1 MCGLTGILDLDAAT
15 PADRLCLLAT
25 GMAEALKHRG
35 PDDHGV
41 WADASAGVCLA
52 HRRLAVIDLSPG
64 GHQPMHSACGR
75 YVVTFN
81 GEIYN
86 FEALRGELER
96 LGHAFRGRSDTEVML
111 AAFSRWGVV
120 QALARFTG
128 MYAFALWDRQARRL
142 YLARDRLGEKPL
154 YYSWGGRVVMFASE
168 LTALRTHPAWRGEVD
183 RDALALFLRYGCVPA
198 PHSIYQGIFKVR
210 PGTFIV
216 VREGSASVEEVEYW
230 SAARAVES
238 GLRGRN
244 GADGAELSRE
254 LELRLQEAIAQQ
266 VVADVPVGAFLSGGV
281 DSSLIVSLMQEQ
293 SRIPARTFT
302 IGFDEMDHDEAAHAR
317 AVAQHLRTEHTE
329 LYVSPR
335 DALEVIPRL
344 PEIYDEPFAD
354 SSQIPTYLVARLAR
368 QGVKVALSGDGGDEL
383 FGGYNR
389 YFVGSRLWC
398 WSRRVP
404 RWLRERIGRAIRGVP
419 PENWD
424 RALRPILAFGPR
436 RLRYGMPGDKLHKLA
451 EALGASGPEDWYRRL
466 VSQWQEPEQVVV
478 SGREPNPGWVR
489 TDLRDVP
496 LHFAER
502 MMYWDTA
509 GYLPDDILVKVDRAA
524 MSVSLETRAPF
535 LDHRVVEL
543 AWRLPLSMKLRD
555 GFGKWVLRQLLY
567 KRMPRGLVERPKS
580 GFAVPLDSW
589 LRGPLRDWAEPLLDG
604 ARLRRENYLRPEP
617 IVKAWREHLSG
628 RRNRQH
634 LLWNVLMFQS
644 WLERHHVR

>member
-1 MCGLTGILDLDAAT
+1 
-15 PADRLCLLAT
+15 
-25 GMAEALKHRG
+25 MAEALKHRG

-52 HRRLAVIDLSPG
+52 HRRLAVIDLSPS

-86 FEALRGELER
+86 FEALRGDLGR
-96 LGHAFRGRSDTEVML
+96 LGHVFHSRSDTEVML
-111 AAFSRWGVV
+111 AAISHWGLV
-120 QALARFTG
+120 QALARITG

-154 YYSWGGRVVMFASE
+154 YYSRRGQVVTFASE
-168 LTALRTHPAWRGEVD
+168 LAALRAHPAWRGEVN
-183 RDALALFLRYGCVPA
+183 RGALAHFLRYGCVPA
-198 PHSIYQGIFKVR
+198 PHSIYGGVFKVR
-210 PGTFIV
+210 PGTFVV
-216 VREGSASVEEVEYW
+216 VRQAGAAAEEVEYW
-230 SAARAVES
+230 SVAQAVES
-238 GLRGRN
+238 GLRARN
-244 GADGAELSRE
+244 GAGEAELTRE

-266 VVADVPVGAFLSGGV
+266 MVADVPVGAFLSGGV
-281 DSSLIVSLMQEQ
+281 DSSLIVALMQEQ

-302 IGFDEMDHDEAAHAR
+302 IGFSETGYDEAAHAR
-317 AVAQHLRTEHTE
+317 AVARHLRTEHTE

-389 YFVGSRLWC
+389 YFVGSRLWR

-404 RWLRERIGRAIRGVP
+404 YGLRARIGRAIRGVS
-419 PENWD
+419 PERWD
-424 RALRPILAFGPR
+424 RTLGPVLAFGPR
-436 RLRYGMPGDKLHKLA
+436 WLRYGAPGDKLHKLA

-466 VSQWQEPEQVVV
+466 VSQWQEPERVVV
-478 SGREPNPGWVR
+478 TGREPDPGWVR
-489 TDLRDVP
+489 AELRDVP
-496 LHFAER
+496 LHLAER

-509 GYLPDDILVKVDRAA
+509 GYLPDDILVKLDRAA

-555 GFGKWVLRQLLY
+555 GSGKWVLRQLLY
-567 KRMPRGLVERPKS
+567 KRVPRALVERSKS

-604 ARLRRENYLRPEP
+604 ARLRREGYLRAEP
-617 IVKAWREHLSG
+617 VVNAWREHLSG
-628 RRNRQH
+628 QHNRQH

-644 WLERHHVR
+644 WLERHHAR